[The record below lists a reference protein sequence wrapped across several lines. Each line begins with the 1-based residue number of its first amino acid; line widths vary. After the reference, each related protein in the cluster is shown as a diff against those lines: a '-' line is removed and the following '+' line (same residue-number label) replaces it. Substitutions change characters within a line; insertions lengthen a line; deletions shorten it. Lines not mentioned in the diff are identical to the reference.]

1 MANKQHAQF
10 SDENGNLFYLENQTE
25 DVLDP
30 SGKPLSDGGDL
41 SEASVKFSVDTS
53 RKLPQSGGRFKAF
66 LGSIVKYLTDLG
78 AAAYLAVANN
88 DTTTQPGFVG
98 DARVLKQHRD
108 AINQLNSD
116 FFNRFANNINL
127 QSLPLSSAIAHII
140 DNNFSESKGSFDVI
154 LCASEGWFRVEG
166 YRDLDGSAFGFAN
179 SISSVNIPY
188 CYDRRAG
195 ADAVLKKLGN
205 LNFTLTFGLSCGATV
220 NINGTV
226 ITPSASGTVTLKCK
240 DGVITST
247 SGTHIQGGMSG
258 TPHSNEAH
266 ADVSNF
272 KLTIE

>member
-10 SDENGNLFYLENQTE
+10 SDENGNLFYLESETE

-108 AINQLNSD
+108 AINQLSSELKFPD
-116 FFNRFANNINL
+116 GTKFYPDIKDGEYGFNTAADRGADTFHPFKKSFSMTWHHNAQANVVAGLYSSID
-127 QSLPLSSAIAHII
+127 LPGSYSTLKITPKTVSPGNTTIA
-140 DNNFSESKGSFDVI
+140 FK
-154 LCASEGWFRVEG
+154 
-166 YRDLDGSAFGFAN
+166 
-179 SISSVNIPY
+179 VNGETKQTITS
-188 CYDRRAG
+188 AG
-195 ADAVLKKLGN
+195 ATIDLTRYNADIVKLEIFDPYN
-205 LNFTLTFGLSCGATV
+205 WRVKVVSDIELS
-220 NINGTV
+220 
-226 ITPSASGTVTLKCK
+226 
-240 DGVITST
+240 
-247 SGTHIQGGMSG
+247 
-258 TPHSNEAH
+258 
-266 ADVSNF
+266 
-272 KLTIE
+272 

>member
-108 AINQLNSD
+108 AINQLNSEM
-116 FFNRFANNINL
+116 A
-127 QSLPLSSAIAHII
+127 SM
-140 DNNFSESKGSFDVI
+140 KTSFQ
-154 LCASEGWFRVEG
+154 
-166 YRDLDGSAFGFAN
+166 
-179 SISSVNIPY
+179 
-188 CYDRRAG
+188 AG
-195 ADAVLKKLGN
+195 VD
-205 LNFTLTFGLSCGATV
+205 TLYNKCSSCGAT
-220 NINGTV
+220 
-226 ITPSASGTVTLKCK
+226 PSAKTPTAISTAIQKIYTDRYNAGLSAATLSKCEVLATASNQDQTSLSHTTSKAYKLVICCVGAGDQGKSLNGGHATASCAGFNAAVSKQFDDVQIGSTKVAFGSHVFYLFNVPSGKKINLNWSYR
-240 DGVITST
+240 GI
-247 SGTHIQGGMSG
+247 GTIIGF
-258 TPHSNEAH
+258 N
-266 ADVSNF
+266 
-272 KLTIE
+272 

>member
-108 AINQLNSD
+108 AINQLNSE
-116 FFNRFANNINL
+116 L
-127 QSLPLSSAIAHII
+127 
-140 DNNFSESKGSFDVI
+140 DNV
-154 LCASEGWFRVEG
+154 
-166 YRDLDGSAFGFAN
+166 
-179 SISSVNIPY
+179 
-188 CYDRRAG
+188 
-195 ADAVLKKLGN
+195 
-205 LNFTLTFGLSCGATV
+205 GATYDPIV
-220 NINGTV
+220 GTMSVGNNELTNICNTWLVKG
-226 ITPSASGTVTLKCK
+226 IYF
-240 DGVITST
+240 IN
-247 SGTHIQGGMSG
+247 THIRATLPTECNFEQYILVDDAQDPRGSSSKVLGAGFNDSNMGFILEIKATSSNVVLQARQYSG
-258 TPHSNEAH
+258 ER
-266 ADVSNF
+266 VSIDGWIF
-272 KLTIE
+272 VTRIK

>member
-108 AINQLNSD
+108 AINQLNSELKALGD
-116 FFNRFANNINL
+116 RVPGLISKYLIKTTVDSYGLINL
-127 QSLPLSSAIAHII
+127 GTNYEYIAAVGI
-140 DNNFSESKGSFDVI
+140 G
-154 LCASEGWFRVEG
+154 
-166 YRDLDGSAFGFAN
+166 
-179 SISSVNIPY
+179 
-188 CYDRRAG
+188 
-195 ADAVLKKLGN
+195 DAVNDNQRIYN
-205 LNFTLTFGLSCGATV
+205 LRVNKIFKNQYGIWYAEIYQDNGLYT
-220 NINGTV
+220 NTDTEINLF
-226 ITPSASGTVTLKCK
+226 ILLAA
-240 DGVITST
+240 I
-247 SGTHIQGGMSG
+247 
-258 TPHSNEAH
+258 
-266 ADVSNF
+266 
-272 KLTIE
+272 

>member
-116 FFNRFANNINL
+116 MRIKTVQKVHGNSQSGHVVINISFSTGNGCVTLLVSAGRFLLFISVELDLVTSTLSPNGVEYYSPYSGGKEIKSVAATSATPGFYRIKITTDAIITAYDVVVIAGEIDNL
-127 QSLPLSSAIAHII
+127 Q
-140 DNNFSESKGSFDVI
+140 V
-154 LCASEGWFRVEG
+154 
-166 YRDLDGSAFGFAN
+166 GSA
-179 SISSVNIPY
+179 
-188 CYDRRAG
+188 AG
-195 ADAVLKKLGN
+195 
-205 LNFTLTFGLSCGATV
+205 
-220 NINGTV
+220 
-226 ITPSASGTVTLKCK
+226 
-240 DGVITST
+240 
-247 SGTHIQGGMSG
+247 
-258 TPHSNEAH
+258 
-266 ADVSNF
+266 
-272 KLTIE
+272 

>member
-116 FFNRFANNINL
+116 LKFPDGTGFYPDIKDG
-127 QSLPLSSAIAHII
+127 QQ
-140 DNNFSESKGSFDVI
+140 
-154 LCASEGWFRVEG
+154 G
-166 YRDLDGSAFGFAN
+166 YNTDPAR
-179 SISSVNIPY
+179 
-188 CYDRRAG
+188 G
-195 ADAVLKKLGN
+195 ADTFHPFKNVEYLGEKQGSVSDGRYATFN
-205 LNFTLTFGLSCGATV
+205 ISDYANYQGITVDNIFPTISYMMHSSNGDGAGTMSWSYNPEAGMLTFD
-220 NINGTV
+220 NGDNSLVSIRAKIYV
-226 ITPSASGTVTLKCK
+226 I
-240 DGVITST
+240 
-247 SGTHIQGGMSG
+247 
-258 TPHSNEAH
+258 
-266 ADVSNF
+266 
-272 KLTIE
+272 

>member
-10 SDENGNLFYLENQTE
+10 SDENGNLFYLESETE

-108 AINQLNSD
+108 AINQLSSEIDNIYDTVQTEITNDVAGGSYIAQED
-116 FFNRFANNINL
+116 FLMQINL
-127 QSLPLSSAIAHII
+127 YCNISDSAVDCAVQVNGILRSNLQATNPMFNMLKTDTIKI
-140 DNNFSESKGSFDVI
+140 FKGD
-154 LCASEGWFRVEG
+154 
-166 YRDLDGSAFGFAN
+166 
-179 SISSVNIPY
+179 
-188 CYDRRAG
+188 
-195 ADAVLKKLGN
+195 K
-205 LNFTLTFGLSCGATV
+205 
-220 NINGTV
+220 
-226 ITPSASGTVTLKCK
+226 
-240 DGVITST
+240 ITST
-247 SGTHIQGGMSG
+247 QTNTG
-258 TPHSNEAH
+258 A
-266 ADVSNF
+266 VRLF
-272 KLTIE
+272 KYNK

>member
-10 SDENGNLFYLENQTE
+10 SDENGNLFYLESETE

-108 AINQLNSD
+108 AINQLSSEFTWNDLGMVVGPEKLVLPAIFREIWITIAPLGTSATRYTLYVIRD
-116 FFNRFANNINL
+116 NLPELESEYKRYRTGYAANANDTTGVSVMISKKDAYVEDL
-127 QSLPLSSAIAHII
+127 FSAGENYTETACMRI
-140 DNNFSESKGSFDVI
+140 F
-154 LCASEGWFRVEG
+154 CR
-166 YRDLDGSAFGFAN
+166 
-179 SISSVNIPY
+179 
-188 CYDRRAG
+188 
-195 ADAVLKKLGN
+195 
-205 LNFTLTFGLSCGATV
+205 
-220 NINGTV
+220 
-226 ITPSASGTVTLKCK
+226 
-240 DGVITST
+240 
-247 SGTHIQGGMSG
+247 
-258 TPHSNEAH
+258 
-266 ADVSNF
+266 
-272 KLTIE
+272 

>member
-10 SDENGNLFYLENQTE
+10 SDENGNLFYLESETE

-108 AINQLNSD
+108 AINQLSSDMRIKTVQKIHGNSQSGHVVINISFSTD
-116 FFNRFANNINL
+116 NGCVTLLVSAGRFLLFISVELDLVTSTLSPNGVEYYSPYSGGKEIKSVVATSAIPGSYRVKITTDAIITAYDVVAISGEIDNL
-127 QSLPLSSAIAHII
+127 Q
-140 DNNFSESKGSFDVI
+140 V
-154 LCASEGWFRVEG
+154 
-166 YRDLDGSAFGFAN
+166 GSA
-179 SISSVNIPY
+179 
-188 CYDRRAG
+188 AG
-195 ADAVLKKLGN
+195 
-205 LNFTLTFGLSCGATV
+205 
-220 NINGTV
+220 
-226 ITPSASGTVTLKCK
+226 
-240 DGVITST
+240 
-247 SGTHIQGGMSG
+247 
-258 TPHSNEAH
+258 
-266 ADVSNF
+266 
-272 KLTIE
+272 